1 MIDLTS
7 HDFESAGRSIL
18 EFLHKRFGFDL
29 WMVTRTDGDNWIVL
43 QTEDHGYGVKPG
55 TVFRWA
61 DSFCSEMVKGN
72 GPQIAP
78 DSDCVPAYANAL
90 IGLQVPIKAYIG
102 VPLINADGTLFGTLC
117 AIDPAR
123 KPEELTKEQDLVE
136 LLAALLSTIL
146 SKELDAVNNAR
157 SIERLQVEALSD
169 SLTGL
174 LNRRG
179 WDQLL
184 AKEDERCHRYG
195 HSAAVLII
203 DLDGLKQ
210 LNDTHGHAAGDAL
223 IVRAAN
229 ALRDATRSIDIVA
242 RLGGDEFGVIA
253 IESDLLGANVLFS
266 RLQHSFAKYQVK
278 ASIGM
283 AVRDRT
289 KGLIH
294 ACESADNR
302 MYEEKRKP

>member
-278 ASIGM
+278 SSIGM

-294 ACESADNR
+294 ACESSDNR
-302 MYEEKRKP
+302 MNEENRNP